1 MAKSTQRKGQAARA
15 SKAVDRKN
23 NQNNAMEPVA
33 HAKKKVAGSTVNQQ
47 LPKAG
52 RRMEN
57 LPDPSAM
64 ADAMKLYSQRQS
76 IDSMRWVIEN
86 ETGRSM
92 EDKIKQLEYV
102 NRLEG
107 EAKREAHGQVI
118 EGALEIVGAFF
129 LTLCG
134 AGWLNKK
141 GFIKLPPISIF

>member
-1 MAKSTQRKGQAARA
+1 MAKSTQRKGQAVRTSMAA
-15 SKAVDRKN
+15 GRKN
-23 NQNNAMEPVA
+23 NQNNAMESVA
-33 HAKKKVAGSTVNQQ
+33 DAKKKVTGSTVNQR

-52 RRMEN
+52 RGMEK

-64 ADAMKLYSQRQS
+64 AEAMRLYSQRQS
-76 IDSMRWVIEN
+76 IDSMCRVIEN

-92 EDKIKQLEYV
+92 EDKVKQLEYV
-102 NRLEG
+102 NRLEN
-107 EAKREAHGQVI
+107 EAKREAHGQMI

-141 GFIKLPPISIF
+141 GIIKLPPITIF